1 MMEYLKFDKNFRT
14 IRQWRIL
21 SIDYRQLNGLDIDPK
36 RLNFNSVKFSNT
48 PEDIHVIACWLDYLR
63 STCNF
68 LIEHGSFLRTPEGS
82 EIEIYKSKI
91 LYYTS
96 LIKLSWSLK

>member
-1 MMEYLKFDKNFRT
+1 MHYLKFDKNFKT
-14 IRQWRIL
+14 DRQWRIV
-21 SIDYRQLNGLDIDPK
+21 SIDYRQLNGLDIDPE
-36 RLNFNSVKFSNT
+36 RLNYDSVKFSNI
-48 PEDIHVIACWLDYLR
+48 PEDAHIIACWLDYLR

-96 LIKLSWSLK
+96 LIKLPKNL